1 MYKKEFSRLC
11 LLALM
16 ILWGINSIAASS
28 NQAST
33 EEMLIAVDE
42 AIDKS
47 AEYEKIKLNNIQAL
61 KLILKE
67 TEPYSIKRYDINN
80 ALFREYYSF
89 VCDSA
94 LHYLEDNIA
103 LAKHLGRKD
112 LELSTLISKATVIS
126 KAGLFY
132 EAMNILDSIDPNQ
145 LNSEGKINY
154 FKSYNSLY
162 QFLIEYAGDDNEY
175 SMQYRALS
183 NTYKDSVL
191 NMVDPESFDAISI
204 RGSRFMDDENFEEG
218 INLLESRLPN
228 YTRGTRE
235 YSILA
240 SILAFGYLKE
250 NKQYETIKYYALS
263 AISDIEGVVKENMA
277 IRALAEAVF
286 NKGELERANRYIQKS
301 IDDANYYTARMRKNQ
316 SALMLPIISRSFQ
329 ATQEESHRQ
338 LTQFLIIIATLAVG
352 LVVSICYIIRQLKT
366 VKASRLIIS
375 NSKDEL
381 QQLNQELTEAN
392 KAFEVA
398 NRELSEANCIKEEY
412 IGRFL
417 VLCSKYISTLEQYRK
432 MLYQQAASGKIEE
445 LHHSLKS
452 KKFVNETLDEFYSA
466 FDSAFLKI
474 FPDFVERINM
484 LLTEDGQIVL
494 RGEEK
499 LNTELRIF
507 ALIRLGVTD
516 SNKIANFLRCSITTI
531 YTYRSKVKNRSTI
544 KGDFEKEIMRISS
557 F

>member
-1 MYKKEFSRLC
+1 M
-11 LLALM
+11 LAGATPIGAKSSDASIEQ
-16 ILWGINSIAASS
+16 ILVS
-28 NQAST
+28 
-33 EEMLIAVDE
+33 VDE
-42 AIDKS
+42 AIAKS
-47 AEYEKIKLNNIQAL
+47 SVYEQEKLNKLQAL

-67 TEPYSIKRYDINN
+67 TKPYSQERYDINQT
-80 ALFREYYSF
+80 LFTEYYSF

-94 LHYLEDNIA
+94 LKYLDDNIA
-103 LAKHLGRKD
+103 LAKHLGRED
-112 LELSTLISKATVIS
+112 LVTATQISKATVIS

-132 EAMNILDSIDPNQ
+132 EAMNILDSIDSSK
-145 LNSEGKINY
+145 LNRQSKINY

-162 QFLIEYAGDDNEY
+162 QFLIEYEGESSDY
-175 SMQYRALS
+175 SLRYRELA
-183 NTYKDSVL
+183 NMYKDSVL
-191 NMVDPESFDAISI
+191 NLVEPGSFDAVSI
-204 RGSRFMDDENFEEG
+204 MGSRFMDDGNYDEG
-218 INLLESRLPN
+218 IRLLNSHLPK
-228 YTRGTRE
+228 YQRGTRE

-240 SILAFGYLKE
+240 SILAYGYLSQEKHT
-250 NKQYETIKYYALS
+250 ETIQYYAES

-277 IRALAEAVF
+277 MRALAEAVF
-286 NKGELERANRYIQKS
+286 NDGETERANRYIQKS

-316 SALMLPIISRSFQ
+316 SALMLPIISRTFQ
-329 ATQEESHRQ
+329 ATQEEAHRQ
-338 LTQFLIIIATLAVG
+338 LSMFFVIIATLAVG
-352 LVVSICYIIRQLKT
+352 LVVSIYFTIRQLKF
-366 VKASRLIIS
+366 VKASRRIIS

-381 QQLNQELTEAN
+381 QQLNKELTEAN
-392 KAFEVA
+392 KAFEIT

-452 KKFVNETLDEFYSA
+452 KKFVNETLEEFYSA

-474 FPDFVERINM
+474 FPDFVERIN
-484 LLTEDGQIVL
+484 LLLPEDGQIIL

-507 ALIRLGVTD
+507 ALIRLGVND
-516 SNKIANFLRCSITTI
+516 STKIANFLRCSITTI

-544 KGDFEKEIMRISS
+544 KEDFEKEIMKISS

>member
-1 MYKKEFSRLC
+1 
-11 LLALM
+11 M
-16 ILWGINSIAASS
+16 IVGTTSVEATSSDASIEQILVS
-28 NQAST
+28 
-33 EEMLIAVDE
+33 VDE
-42 AIDKS
+42 AIAKS
-47 AEYEKIKLNNIQAL
+47 SVYEQDKLNKLQAL

-67 TEPYSIKRYDINN
+67 TKPYSQERYDINQT
-80 ALFREYYSF
+80 LFAEYYSF

-94 LHYLEDNIA
+94 LKYLEDNIV
-103 LAKHLGRKD
+103 LAKHLGRED
-112 LELSTLISKATVIS
+112 LVTATLISKATVIS

-132 EAMNILDSIDPNQ
+132 EAMNILDSIDSSK
-145 LNSEGKINY
+145 LNRQSKINY

-162 QFLIEYAGDDNEY
+162 QFLIEYEGESSDY
-175 SMQYRALS
+175 SLQYRELA
-183 NTYKDSVL
+183 NIYKDSVL
-191 NMVDPESFDAISI
+191 NMVEPGSFDAVSI
-204 RGSRFMDDENFEEG
+204 MGSRFMDDGKYDEG
-218 INLLESRLPN
+218 IRLLKSHLPE
-228 YTRGTRE
+228 YKRGTRE

-240 SILAFGYLKE
+240 SILAYGYLRQDKHP
-250 NKQYETIKYYALS
+250 ETIQYYAES

-277 IRALAEAVF
+277 MRALAEAVF
-286 NKGELERANRYIQKS
+286 NDGETERANRYIQKS

-329 ATQEESHRQ
+329 ATQEEAHRQ
-338 LTQFLIIIATLAVG
+338 LSMFFVIIATLAVG
-352 LVVSICYIIRQLKT
+352 LVVSIYFTIRQLKF
-366 VKASRLIIS
+366 VKASRRIIS

-381 QQLNQELTEAN
+381 QQLNKELTDAN
-392 KAFEVA
+392 KAFEIA

-445 LHHSLKS
+445 LHQSLKS
-452 KKFVNETLDEFYSA
+452 KKFVNETLEEFYSA

-484 LLTEDGQIVL
+484 LLPEDGQIIL

-507 ALIRLGVTD
+507 ALIRLGVND
-516 SNKIANFLRCSITTI
+516 STKIANFLRCSITTI

-544 KGDFEKEIMRISS
+544 KEDFEKEIMKISS